1 MKILVLHGYLTN
13 SKIIQYQTI
22 YLRSILNYNFIIPNA
37 PNVSIK
43 KPYEINTKF
52 FQSPYYQWYN
62 NNNDNELKKSI
73 NYIKTLG
80 KFDGVLG
87 YSQGAGMATNILDLV
102 DAKFFISIVGVNPN
116 IDTDK
121 KINIPSYH
129 IIGNNDR
136 LKDKSIKL
144 ANMFNNPQISFFD
157 GGHTFPLRNHE
168 NEYIKCNE
176 FIKNVITKKK

>member
-13 SKIIQYQTI
+13 SKIIQYQTM
-22 YLRSILNYNFIIPNA
+22 YLRSILKYNFIIPNA

-43 KPYEINTKF
+43 NPYEINTKF
-52 FQSPYYQWYN
+52 FPSPYYQWYN
-62 NNNDNELKKSI
+62 YNDDNELNKSI
-73 NYIKTLG
+73 NYIKNLG

-87 YSQGAGMATNILDLV
+87 FSQGAGMAINILDLV
-102 DAKFFISIVGVNPN
+102 DAKFFISIVGVKPN
-116 IDTDK
+116 INTDK
-121 KINIPSYH
+121 KINISSYH
-129 IIGNNDR
+129 IIGNNDP
-136 LKDKSIKL
+136 LKDKSMKL

-157 GGHTFPLRNHE
+157 GGHVFPLKKHK